1 MASLVAK
8 TNCEEPR
15 EFSDFVSQLTEGLC
29 VDFPMY
35 LHRVASTFKAFE
47 SSLDLHVV
55 TVATFYSQL
64 MLTDSIIETSLL
76 GKVKCF
82 LFAEKAKFEY
92 LLCNNYVIVP
102 YIDVLLL
109 LTLFTFHFL

>member
-76 GKVKCF
+76 GKVFFICK
-82 LFAEKAKFEY
+82 KAYLEY
-92 LLCNNYVIVP
+92 LLCNNYVMG
-102 YIDVLLL
+102 VLLKRVE
-109 LTLFTFHFL
+109 TR

>member
-76 GKVKCF
+76 GKVFFICK
-82 LFAEKAKFEY
+82 KAYLEY

-102 YIDVLLL
+102 Y
-109 LTLFTFHFL
+109 

>member
-76 GKVKCF
+76 GKVFFICKKKPNLSTFCAIIML
-82 LFAEKAKFEY
+82 LFP
-92 LLCNNYVIVP
+92 I
-102 YIDVLLL
+102 
-109 LTLFTFHFL
+109 LTYFYC

>member
-76 GKVKCF
+76 GKVFFTCKKKHNLSTFCAIIML
-82 LFAEKAKFEY
+82 LF
-92 LLCNNYVIVP
+92 P
-102 YIDVLLL
+102 IDVLLL

>member
-76 GKVKCF
+76 GKVFFICQ
-82 LFAEKAKFEY
+82 KAQFEH
-92 LLCNNYVIVP
+92 LLCNNYVFVP

-109 LTLFTFHFL
+109 LTLFTFRFL